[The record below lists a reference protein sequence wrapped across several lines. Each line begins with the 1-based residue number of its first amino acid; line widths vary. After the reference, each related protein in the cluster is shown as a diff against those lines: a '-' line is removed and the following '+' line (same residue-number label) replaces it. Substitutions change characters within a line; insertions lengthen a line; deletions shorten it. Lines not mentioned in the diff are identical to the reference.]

1 MSNSDALTYGN
12 MRAPEPM
19 APLRHIIITPENIA
33 TEARLSRAK
42 PLGRMEL
49 WRLNRDAAAL
59 EKKIRRLKPGKAKD
73 MQRFTELKASLTTL
87 QAHRDELER
96 DLTLTPFDPDLQTQ
110 HKQLMET
117 ALPLWKEYEGLKV
130 QLSGMMAMEKE
141 AAAIRQR
148 ILDNPAVIERAKE
161 EAKLLQIQRQEAQ
174 AYEQLMISRFTQLGL
189 CYRWVDKNGNKR
201 VDEVR
206 FSWCEITP
214 DAIYYKVA
222 ASYGTM
228 FGGWKTHLPYGVRIA
243 DLESDQTLYELS
255 LSCQRQVTAKSSPT
269 GGCWIIVHRLDT
281 NDGLINQVRYAAVMQ
296 HYPNKYRSR
305 LPICVGVGLNLN
317 VIWLNIADYPHML
330 VAGFTGSGKSNF
342 INAIICTLITQ
353 HSPED
358 VRIILVDLKDGVEF
372 SSYENI
378 PHLHGKVV
386 DTVPDLA
393 DSLQQLEAIMSDRN
407 KQLKGKA
414 KSLAQ
419 YNLKYPDKPLP
430 RIICIIDEVA
440 SIMNQ
445 GDSTKRIN
453 HSLRQLTAKGRAPG
467 VHIIL
472 CTQRPTV
479 DVIDGGVKVNLAA
492 RIVGRMPST
501 TDSQAVIGSGDAKD
515 LAAVPGRMLLQISPD
530 PQPVQTPF
538 IEDEDVAI
546 ALKRAQEWELPEPL
560 PVPESYHDSA
570 EWTPEKIVELSLAF
584 MGGNIAYNPVWQE
597 LKGDGT
603 ITQSQ
608 VRAMVQRIWE
618 MDCIAVGGKQYRVE
632 RGERKVRRL
641 VEIPQSVNQS
651 ISDMPEAD

>member
-1 MSNSDALTYGN
+1 
-12 MRAPEPM
+12 
-19 APLRHIIITPENIA
+19 
-33 TEARLSRAK
+33 
-42 PLGRMEL
+42 
-49 WRLNRDAAAL
+49 
-59 EKKIRRLKPGKAKD
+59 
-73 MQRFTELKASLTTL
+73 
-87 QAHRDELER
+87 
-96 DLTLTPFDPDLQTQ
+96 
-110 HKQLMET
+110 
-117 ALPLWKEYEGLKV
+117 
-130 QLSGMMAMEKE
+130 
-141 AAAIRQR
+141 
-148 ILDNPAVIERAKE
+148 
-161 EAKLLQIQRQEAQ
+161 
-174 AYEQLMISRFTQLGL
+174 
-189 CYRWVDKNGNKR
+189 VDKNGNKR

-222 ASYGTM
+222 ASHRAM
-228 FGGWKTHLPYGVRIA
+228 FGGWKTHLPYGVRIF
-243 DLESDQTLYELS
+243 DLTKDETLYELS
-255 LSCQRQVTAKSSPT
+255 LSCQRQVTAKTSPT
-269 GGCWIIVHRLDT
+269 GGAWIIVHRLDT
-281 NDGLINQVRYAAVMQ
+281 NDGLVNQVRYTSVME
-296 HYPNKYRSR
+296 HYPRKYRAK

-330 VAGFTGSGKSNF
+330 IAGFTGSGKSNF

-358 VRIILVDLKDGVEF
+358 VRIVLVDLKDGVEF
-372 SSYENI
+372 SAYENI

-386 DTVPDLA
+386 DTVSDLA
-393 DSLQQLEAIMSDRN
+393 GSLQELEAIMSDRN

-419 YNLKYPDKPLP
+419 YNMKYPDKPLP

-501 TDSQAVIGSGDAKD
+501 TDSQAVLGSGDAKD

-538 IEDEDVAI
+538 IEEEDVAI
-546 ALKRAQEWELPEPL
+546 ALKRASEWETPAPL
-560 PVPESYHDSA
+560 PVPEGFNQAA
-570 EWTPEKIVELSLAF
+570 EWTPEKIVELSLKHL
-584 MGGNIAYNPVWQE
+584 GGNISHIAVWE
-597 LKGDGT
+597 EIKDEGALT
-603 ITQSQ
+603 RSQ
-608 VRAMVQRIWE
+608 LRPMVEKIWQQ
-618 MDCIAVGGKQYRVE
+618 DCIPFEGKQYKVE
-632 RGERKVRRL
+632 RGKGKIRKL
-641 VEIPQSVNQS
+641 VEIVESPDSLIEMHGVGMQSEGNL
-651 ISDMPEAD
+651 IG

>member
-1 MSNSDALTYGN
+1 MSTMDAIQFGN

-19 APLRHIIITPENIA
+19 APLKHVIITPENVA
-33 TEARLSRAK
+33 MEARLSRAK
-42 PLGRMEL
+42 PLGRIEL
-49 WRLNRDAAAL
+49 WKLGREAATLEKQLSKLRPSKAAEMARLN
-59 EKKIRRLKPGKAKD
+59 
-73 MQRFTELKASLTTL
+73 ELKQSLSSL
-87 QAHRDELER
+87 QVYRDELDR
-96 DLTLTPFDPDLQTQ
+96 DLALTPFDPHLATQ
-110 HKQLMET
+110 HQQLMET
-117 ALPLWKEYEGLKV
+117 ALPLWREYEALK
-130 QLSGMMAMEKE
+130 LELGAYMDMEKRLQ
-141 AAAIRQR
+141 ATRQR
-148 ILDNPAVIERAKE
+148 IADNPAIIERKKE
-161 EAKLLQIQRQEAQ
+161 EDRLLQIQRQEAQ
-174 AYEQLMISRFTQLGL
+174 AYERLMISRFTQLGL
-189 CYRWVDKNGNKR
+189 CYRWVDKNGNKKI
-201 VDEVR
+201 DEVR

-222 ASYGTM
+222 ASYGRM
-228 FGGWKTHLPYGVRIA
+228 FGGWGTHLPYGVRIA
-243 DLESDQTLYELS
+243 DLESEQTLYELS

-269 GGCWIIVHRLDT
+269 GGAWIIVHRLDT
-281 NDGLINQVRYAAVMQ
+281 NDGLVNQVHYTSVME
-296 HYPNKYRSR
+296 HYPRKYRAK

-342 INAIICTLITQ
+342 VNVIICTLITQ
-353 HSPED
+353 HSPEE

-372 SSYENI
+372 SAYENI

-393 DSLQQLEAIMSDRN
+393 DTLQELEAIMSDRN

-419 YNLKYPDKPLP
+419 YNMKFPDKPLP

-492 RIVGRMPST
+492 RIVGRMPSS

-538 IEDEDVAI
+538 IEEEDVAV
-546 ALKRAQEWELPEPL
+546 ALKRAMEYEPPDAL
-560 PVPESYHDSA
+560 PVPEGFNEAA
-570 EWTPEKIVELSLAF
+570 EWTPEKLIELSINFL
-584 MGGNIAYNPVWQE
+584 GGSLSHTRIWDEIKNE
-597 LKGDGT
+597 GG
-603 ITQSQ
+603 ITNSQ
-608 VRAMVQRIWE
+608 LRAMVKSIWA
-618 MDCIAVGGKQYRVE
+618 MDCIPFEGKEYRVD
-632 RGERKVRRL
+632 RSKGHIRKL
-641 VEIPQSVNQS
+641 VEI
-651 ISDMPEAD
+651 IRTDEMPSET

>member
-1 MSNSDALTYGN
+1 MSSPDSLTYGM

-19 APLRHIIITPENIA
+19 APLKHVIITPENVA

-42 PLGRMEL
+42 PLGKIEL
-49 WRLNRDAAAL
+49 WKLGREATAL
-59 EKKIRRLKPGKAKD
+59 ERQIQKIGRGKAEA
-73 MQRFTELKASLTTL
+73 MQRFAELKTSLTTL
-87 QAHRDELER
+87 QTYREELDR
-96 DLTLTPFDPDLQTQ
+96 DLTLTPFDPHLQTQ
-110 HKQLMET
+110 YDQLMET
-117 ALPLWKEYEGLKV
+117 ALPLWKEYEALKTQLNGL
-130 QLSGMMAMEKE
+130 MEMQKK

-148 ILDNPAVIERAKE
+148 IADNPGVIERKKE
-161 EAKLLQIQRQEAQ
+161 EDRLLQIQRQEAQ

-222 ASYGTM
+222 ASFGRM
-228 FGGWKTHLPYGVRIA
+228 FGGWGTHLPYGVRIA
-243 DLESDQTLYELS
+243 DLESENTLYELS

-269 GGCWIIVHRLDT
+269 GGAWIIVHRLDT
-281 NDGLINQVRYAAVMQ
+281 NDGLVNQVRYTSVMQ
-296 HYPNKYRSR
+296 HYPHKYRAK

-342 INAIICTLITQ
+342 VNVIICTLITE
-353 HSPED
+353 HGPDD

-372 SSYENI
+372 SAYENI

-393 DSLQQLEAIMSDRN
+393 DTLQELEAIMSDRN

-419 YNLKYPDKPLP
+419 YNMKFPDKPLP

-492 RIVGRMPST
+492 RIVGRMPSS

-538 IEDEDVAI
+538 IEEEDVVI
-546 ALKRAQEWELPEPL
+546 ALKRAMLWETPAPL
-560 PVPESYHDSA
+560 PVPEGFNQAA
-570 EWTPEKIVELSLAF
+570 EWTPEKIVELSLTF
-584 MGGNIAYNPVWQE
+584 MGGSLSHHRIWDEIKNE
-597 LKGDGT
+597 GG
-603 ITQSQ
+603 ITNSQ
-608 VRAMVQRIWE
+608 LRAMVKSIWA
-618 MDCIAVGGKQYRVE
+618 MDCIPFEGKEYRVE
-632 RGERKVRRL
+632 KGKGHIRKL
-641 VEIPQSVNQS
+641 VEI
-651 ISDMPEAD
+651 IRTDEKIKET

>member
-1 MSNSDALTYGN
+1 MSTLDATQYGM

-19 APLRHIIITPENIA
+19 APLKHVIITPENVA
-33 TEARLSRAK
+33 TEARLSRAQ
-42 PLGRMEL
+42 PLGRIAL
-49 WRLNRDAAAL
+49 WKLAREAAAL
-59 EKKIRRLKPGKAKD
+59 EKQIQKLGPVNPDELAH
-73 MQRFTELKASLTTL
+73 FTELKTSLATL
-87 QAHRDELER
+87 QTYRDELDR
-96 DLTLTPFDPDLQTQ
+96 DLILTPFDPHLQTQ
-110 HKQLMET
+110 YDQLMET
-117 ALPLWKEYEGLKV
+117 ARPLWREYDALKNH
-130 QLSGMMAMEKE
+130 LSERMELQKK

-148 ILDNPAVIERAKE
+148 IADNPGVIERKRE
-161 EAKLLQIQRQEAQ
+161 EDRLLQIQRQEAQ

-189 CYRWVDKNGNKR
+189 CYRWVDKNGNKKI
-201 VDEVR
+201 DAVR

-222 ASYGTM
+222 ASYRSM
-228 FGGWKTHLPYGVRIA
+228 FGSWGTHLPYGVHMY
-243 DLESDQTLYELS
+243 DLMKDETLYELS

-269 GGCWIIVHRLDT
+269 GGAWIIVHRLDT
-281 NDGLINQVRYAAVMQ
+281 NDGLVNQVRYTSVME
-296 HYPNKYRSR
+296 HYPRKYRAK

-342 INAIICTLITQ
+342 VNVIICTLITE
-353 HSPED
+353 HGPED

-372 SSYENI
+372 SAYENI

-393 DSLQQLEAIMSDRN
+393 DTLQELEAIMSDRN

-419 YNLKYPDKPLP
+419 YNMKFPDKPLP

-492 RIVGRMPST
+492 RIVGRMPSS

-538 IEDEDVAI
+538 IEEEDVAT
-546 ALKRAQEWELPEPL
+546 ALKRAMEWERPAPL
-560 PVPESYHDSA
+560 PVPEGFNDAA
-570 EWTPEKIVELSLAF
+570 EWTPEKIVELSLNF
-584 MGGNIAYNPVWQE
+584 LGGSLSHTRIWE
-597 LKGDGT
+597 EIKSEGG
-603 ITQSQ
+603 ITNSQ
-608 VRAMVQRIWE
+608 LRAMVKSIWA
-618 MDCIAVGGKQYRVE
+618 MDCIPFEGKEYRVD
-632 RGERKVRRL
+632 RSKGHIRKL
-641 VEIPQSVNQS
+641 VEI
-651 ISDMPEAD
+651 IRADETPSET